1 MNARVPVRQSDR
13 ERERIAAKNMRSND
27 RFLNYA
33 HRSIILS
40 VRENAGFGAERMA
53 RLVDGSY
60 WIGRGYIDRFSPLE
74 KTDEDYAVD
83 SYYAMRRELLY
94 IDWDPSREI
103 WPDNPFTLADM
114 ELSGHQSAAKRAEN
128 DAYVYFANMLSFYVR
143 EMAAM
148 VALHLHDTDGFGAT
162 RLSRVFD
169 PFVADW
175 RRLMMRYLHKDREG
189 LVAEMRRMLD
199 RYNACPVFPAEY
211 TL

>member
-1 MNARVPVRQSDR
+1 MKARIPTR
-13 ERERIAAKNMRSND
+13 EIAEEAKFRKKSARNND

-33 HRSIILS
+33 HRSIVLS
-40 VRENAGFGAERMA
+40 VRDNAGFGDARMA
-53 RLVDGSY
+53 RLIDGSY
-60 WIGRGYIDRFSPLE
+60 YIGRDYIERFSPLE

-94 IDWDPSREI
+94 IDWDPSRQI
-103 WPDNPFTLADM
+103 WPDNPFSLTDM
-114 ELSGHQSAAKRAEN
+114 GITGHQSAAKRAEN
-128 DAYVYFANMLSFYVR
+128 DAYIHFANLLSFYVR
-143 EMAAM
+143 EMATMA
-148 VALHLHDTDGFGAT
+148 AIQLHDADGFGAT

-175 RRLMMRYLHKDREG
+175 RRLMARYLHKDREG

-199 RYNACPVFPAEY
+199 RYNACPLFQSEY

>member
-1 MNARVPVRQSDR
+1 MNVRVPVRQTEH

-60 WIGRGYIDRFSPLE
+60 WIGRGYIDRYSPMA
-74 KTDEDYAVD
+74 KTDDEYAID
-83 SYYAMRRELLY
+83 SYYAMRLELEY
-94 IDWDPSREI
+94 IGYDPSVEL
-103 WPDNPFTLADM
+103 WPDVPFSIADM
-114 ELSGHQSAAKRAEN
+114 DLHGEQSASMRAEN
-128 DAYVYFANMLSFYVR
+128 TLYLEFAKKMSFYVR

-148 VALHLHDTDGFGAT
+148 VAIHLHQEDGFGAT
-162 RLSRVFD
+162 RIRRSMETFRE
-169 PFVADW
+169 DW
-175 RRLMMRYLHKDREG
+175 MELMRIYLRKDKEG
-189 LVAEMRRMLD
+189 VLQEMRRMLD
-199 RYNACPVFPAEY
+199 RYNACPIFKDEY

>member
-1 MNARVPVRQSDR
+1 MNVRVPVRQTAR
-13 ERERIAAKNMRSND
+13 ERERSAAKNMRSND

-33 HRSIILS
+33 HRSIVLS
-40 VRENAGFGAERMA
+40 IRDNAGFGAERMT
-53 RLVDGSY
+53 RLIDGSY
-60 WIGRGYIDRFSPLE
+60 CIGRNYIERFSPME

-94 IDWDPSREI
+94 RDWDPSREI
-103 WPDNPFTLADM
+103 WPDNPFMLADM
-114 ELSGHQSAAKRAEN
+114 ELVGHQSAAKRAEN
-128 DAYVYFANMLSFYVR
+128 DAYIHFANLLSFYVR
-143 EMAAM
+143 EMATMA
-148 VALHLHDTDGFGAT
+148 ALHLHDTDGFGAM

-175 RRLMMRYLHKDREG
+175 RRLMARYLHKDREG

>member
-1 MNARVPVRQSDR
+1 MNVRVPVRQTEH

-33 HRSIILS
+33 HRSIVLS
-40 VRENAGFGAERMA
+40 IRDNAGFGADRMT
-53 RLVDGSY
+53 RLIDGSY
-60 WIGRGYIDRFSPLE
+60 CIGRDYIDRYGPHE

-94 IDWDPSREI
+94 IGWDPSVELWR
-103 WPDNPFTLADM
+103 DNPFSLADM
-114 ELSGHQSAAKRAEN
+114 ELVGHQSAMRRAEN
-128 DAYVYFANMLSFYVR
+128 DEYVRFANTMSFYVR
-143 EMAAM
+143 EMATMA
-148 VALHLHDTDGFGAT
+148 AIQLHDTDGFGAT

-175 RRLMMRYLHKDREG
+175 RRLMERYLHKDREG

-199 RYNACPVFPAEY
+199 RYNACPLFQSEY

>member
-1 MNARVPVRQSDR
+1 MNVRVPVRQTER

-40 VRENAGFGAERMA
+40 VRENAGFGDVRMA
-53 RLVDGSY
+53 RLIDGSY
-60 WIGRGYIDRFSPLE
+60 YIGRDYIDRYGPHE

-94 IDWDPSREI
+94 IGWDPSVELWR
-103 WPDNPFTLADM
+103 DNPFSLADM
-114 ELSGHQSAAKRAEN
+114 GITGHQSAAKRAEN
-128 DAYVYFANMLSFYVR
+128 DAYIHFANMMSFYVR

-148 VALHLHDTDGFGAT
+148 VALHLHDTDGFGGT

-175 RRLMMRYLHKDREG
+175 RRLMARYLHKDREG

-199 RYNACPVFPAEY
+199 RYNACPVFQAEY

>member
-1 MNARVPVRQSDR
+1 MRARIPTR
-13 ERERIAAKNMRSND
+13 EIAEDAKFRKKSARNND

-33 HRSIILS
+33 HRSIVLS
-40 VRENAGFGAERMA
+40 VRDNAGFGDARMS
-53 RLVDGSY
+53 RLIDGSY
-60 WIGRGYIDRFSPLE
+60 CIGRDYIDRYGPHE

-94 IDWDPSREI
+94 IGWDPSREI

-175 RRLMMRYLHKDREG
+175 RRLMARYLHKDREG
-189 LVAEMRRMLD
+189 LVVEMRRMLD
-199 RYNACPVFPAEY
+199 RYNACPVFPSEY

>member
-1 MNARVPVRQSDR
+1 MNVRVPVRQTER

-33 HRSIILS
+33 HRSIVLS
-40 VRENAGFGAERMA
+40 VRDNAGFGDVRMA
-53 RLVDGSY
+53 RLIDGSY
-60 WIGRGYIDRFSPLE
+60 YIGRDYIDRFSPLE

-83 SYYAMRRELLY
+83 SYYAMRRELSY
-94 IDWDPSREI
+94 IGWDPSVELWR
-103 WPDNPFTLADM
+103 DNPFSLADM
-114 ELSGHQSAAKRAEN
+114 ELVGHQSAMRRAEN
-128 DAYVYFANMLSFYVR
+128 NGYVQFANMMSFYVR
-143 EMAAM
+143 EMATMA
-148 VALHLHDTDGFGAT
+148 AIQLHDTDGFGAM

-169 PFVADW
+169 PFVSDW
-175 RRLMMRYLHKDREG
+175 RRLMARYLHKDCEG

>member
-1 MNARVPVRQSDR
+1 MNVRVPVRQTEH

-40 VRENAGFGAERMA
+40 VRDNAGFGAERMS
-53 RLVDGSY
+53 RLIDGSY
-60 WIGRGYIDRFSPLE
+60 CIGRDYIDRYGPHD

-103 WPDNPFTLADM
+103 WPDNPFMLADM
-114 ELSGHQSAAKRAEN
+114 ELVGHQSAAKRAEN
-128 DAYVYFANMLSFYVR
+128 DAYIHFANLLSFYVR

-148 VALHLHDTDGFGAT
+148 AAIQLHDADGFGAT

-175 RRLMMRYLHKDREG
+175 RRLMARYLHKDREG

>member
-1 MNARVPVRQSDR
+1 MNVRVRVRQSAH
-13 ERERIAAKNMRSND
+13 ERERIAEKNMRSND

-33 HRSIILS
+33 HRSIVLS
-40 VRENAGFGAERMA
+40 IRDNAGFGAERMT
-53 RLVDGSY
+53 RLIDGSY
-60 WIGRGYIDRFSPLE
+60 CIGRDYIDRYGPHE

-103 WPDNPFTLADM
+103 WPDNPFMLADK
-114 ELSGHQSAAKRAEN
+114 ELVGHQSAAKRAEN
-128 DAYVYFANMLSFYVR
+128 DAYIHFANLLSFYVR

-148 VALHLHDTDGFGAT
+148 AAIQLHDTDGFGAT
-162 RLSRVFD
+162 RLSRVFN

-175 RRLMMRYLHKDREG
+175 RRLMARYLHKDREG

>member
-1 MNARVPVRQSDR
+1 MNVRVPVRQSES
-13 ERERIAAKNMRSND
+13 ERERIATKNMRSND

-33 HRSIILS
+33 HRSIVLS
-40 VRENAGFGAERMA
+40 IRDNAGFGAERMT
-53 RLVDGSY
+53 RLIDGSY
-60 WIGRGYIDRFSPLE
+60 CIGRDYIDRYGPHE

-103 WPDNPFTLADM
+103 WPDNPFMLADM
-114 ELSGHQSAAKRAEN
+114 ELVGHQSAAKRAEN
-128 DAYVYFANMLSFYVR
+128 DAYIHFANLLSFYVR
-143 EMAAM
+143 EMATMA
-148 VALHLHDTDGFGAT
+148 AIQLHDADGFGAT

-175 RRLMMRYLHKDREG
+175 RRLMARYLHKDREG

>member
-1 MNARVPVRQSDR
+1 MNVRVPVRQTEH

-33 HRSIILS
+33 HRSIVLS
-40 VRENAGFGAERMA
+40 IRDNAGFGAERMT
-53 RLVDGSY
+53 RLIDGSY
-60 WIGRGYIDRFSPLE
+60 CIGRDYIDRYGPHE

-83 SYYAMRRELLY
+83 SYYAMRQELLY
-94 IDWDPSREI
+94 IGWDPSREI
-103 WPDNPFTLADM
+103 WPDNPFMLADM
-114 ELSGHQSAAKRAEN
+114 ELVGHQSAAKRAEN
-128 DAYVYFANMLSFYVR
+128 DAYIHFANMLSFYVR
-143 EMAAM
+143 EMATMA
-148 VALHLHDTDGFGAT
+148 AIQLHDTDGFGAV

-175 RRLMMRYLHKDREG
+175 RRLMARYLHKDREG

>member
-60 WIGRGYIDRFSPLE
+60 WIGRGYIDKYSPMA

-94 IDWDPSREI
+94 IGWDPSREI

-162 RLSRVFD
+162 RLSRVFG
-169 PFVADW
+169 PFVEDW
-175 RRLMMRYLHKDREG
+175 RRLMVRYLHKDREG
-189 LVAEMRRMLD
+189 LVAEMRRMLN
-199 RYNACPVFPAEY
+199 RYNACPVFTSEY

>member
-1 MNARVPVRQSDR
+1 MNVRVPVRQTEH

-33 HRSIILS
+33 HRSIVLS
-40 VRENAGFGAERMA
+40 IRDNAGFGAERMT
-53 RLVDGSY
+53 RLIDGSY
-60 WIGRGYIDRFSPLE
+60 CIGRNYIERFSQME

-94 IDWDPSREI
+94 IGWDPSREI
-103 WPDNPFTLADM
+103 WPDNPFMLADM
-114 ELSGHQSAAKRAEN
+114 ELVGHQSAAKRAEN
-128 DAYVYFANMLSFYVR
+128 DAYIHFANLLSFYVR
-143 EMAAM
+143 EMATMA
-148 VALHLHDTDGFGAT
+148 AIQLHDTDGFGAT

-175 RRLMMRYLHKDREG
+175 RRLMARYLHKDREG
-189 LVAEMRRMLD
+189 LVAEMRRTLD

>member
-1 MNARVPVRQSDR
+1 MNVRVPVRQTAH

-33 HRSIILS
+33 HRSIVLS
-40 VRENAGFGAERMA
+40 VRDNAGFGDVRMA
-53 RLVDGSY
+53 RLIDGSY
-60 WIGRGYIDRFSPLE
+60 YIGRDYIDRFSPLE

-94 IDWDPSREI
+94 IGWDPSVELWR
-103 WPDNPFTLADM
+103 DNPFSLADM
-114 ELSGHQSAAKRAEN
+114 ELVGHQSAMQRAEN
-128 DAYVYFANMLSFYVR
+128 NGYVQFANMMSFYVR
-143 EMAAM
+143 EMATMA
-148 VALHLHDTDGFGAT
+148 AIQLHDADGFGAT

-175 RRLMMRYLHKDREG
+175 RRLMARYLHKDREG
-189 LVAEMRRMLD
+189 LVAEMRWMLD

>member
-1 MNARVPVRQSDR
+1 MKARIPTR
-13 ERERIAAKNMRSND
+13 EIAEEAKFRKKSARNND

-33 HRSIILS
+33 HRSIVLS
-40 VRENAGFGAERMA
+40 VRDNAGFGDVRMC
-53 RLVDGSY
+53 RLIDGSY
-60 WIGRGYIDRFSPLE
+60 TIGRDYIERFSPHE

-103 WPDNPFTLADM
+103 WPDNPFMLADM
-114 ELSGHQSAAKRAEN
+114 ELVGHQSAAKRAEN
-128 DAYVYFANMLSFYVR
+128 DAYIHFANLLSFYVR
-143 EMAAM
+143 EMATMA
-148 VALHLHDTDGFGAT
+148 AIQLHDTDGFGAT

-175 RRLMMRYLHKDREG
+175 RRLMARYLHKDREG

>member
-1 MNARVPVRQSDR
+1 MNARVPVRQTAH

-40 VRENAGFGAERMA
+40 VRKNAGFGAERMA

-60 WIGRGYIDRFSPLE
+60 WIGRGYIDKYSPLE

-94 IDWDPSREI
+94 IGWDPSREI

-169 PFVADW
+169 PFVEDW
-175 RRLMMRYLHKDREG
+175 RRLMARYLHKDREG